1 MSAAAAFLRTHGFL
15 VLLDA
20 LREEELE
27 DLRAAAG
34 DLMERIFEADPEGSF
49 GGGAGKLPH
58 RYSLGDASGTKS
70 NFHLKA
76 YAKLIDLPSTTP
88 LLREIFGSYDYLAAG
103 SGGDVALAGAIETS
117 PKRPTE
123 SRAKSEE
130 YQALHPDAIWGVLD
144 RHVADYELPPAVTAP
159 RPCCFAFVMVPNK
172 LIHLDSDQLRIGEH
186 HGDQWAYA
194 RGARLTSLARAASHT
209 QRGAFLDAVQHSLP
223 TACWRGHL

>member
-103 SGGDVALAGAIETS
+103 SGGDVALAGAIE
-117 PKRPTE
+117 
-123 SRAKSEE
+123 

-159 RPCCFAFVMVPNK
+159 RPYCFAFLRVPNK
-172 LIHLDSDQLRIGEH
+172 LIHLDSD
-186 HGDQWAYA
+186 
-194 RGARLTSLARAASHT
+194 
-209 QRGAFLDAVQHSLP
+209 
-223 TACWRGHL
+223 